1 MSLFDKIFP
10 KKEQQNLD
18 NRRWY
23 EETYFKG
30 LSLYEPKFT
39 SWGGAVYESELV
51 RASIDA
57 IARRFAKA
65 NVKISGAA
73 KPDMQNALKH
83 KPNSYQTWSQ
93 MLYRMCTILMAQ
105 NSCIIVPVKDSR
117 GDIKGL
123 YPLLPDRCT
132 IRSYKDVPYLRF
144 EFATGQNAAIEL
156 SECGIITR
164 NQYRNDFFGEKN
176 ADALRP
182 TMELMHIQN
191 QAIETSVKNSASYRF
206 LAQLSNFATDE
217 DLAKERKRFTE
228 YNLREGNGGVL
239 LFPNTYKD
247 IRQITATP
255 YVVSAEEQKLI
266 EQNIY
271 RYFGVNEKI
280 LENAADDDMENA
292 FYAGMLEWM
301 VIQTSE
307 VLTNMLF
314 TQKEQSY
321 GSYVELNANRLE
333 NMSLKNKIELVKAM
347 IDRGVLMID
356 DVRAL
361 FDMDPMADG
370 AGQKTPIRGEYY
382 FLEEGK
388 PGSQTTEPT
397 EEENDAVSAE

>member
-10 KKEQQNLD
+10 KKEQAQD
-18 NRRWY
+18 RRIY

-30 LSLYEPKFT
+30 LSLYEPRFT

-57 IARRFAKA
+57 VARRFAKA
-65 NVKISGAA
+65 NVKFSGPA
-73 KPDMQNALKH
+73 KPEMQNALRH
-83 KPNSYQTWSQ
+83 RPNGFNTWSQ
-93 MLYRMCTILMAQ
+93 MLYRVATILMAQ
-105 NSCIIVPVKDSR
+105 NTCIIAPILDNKGEV
-117 GDIKGL
+117 KGL
-123 YPLLPDRCT
+123 YPLLPEKCT
-132 IRSYKDVPYLRF
+132 VRSYKDVPYLRF
-144 EFATGQNAAIEL
+144 EFQHGQYAAIEM
-156 SECGIITR
+156 SRCGILTR

-176 ADALRP
+176 VDALRP
-182 TMELMHIQN
+182 TMELIHIQN
-191 QAIETSVKNSASYRF
+191 QAIETSVKNAASYRF

-217 DLAKERKRFTE
+217 DLAKERERFSE
-228 YNLREGNGGVL
+228 HNLRQGSGGVL

-280 LENAADDDMENA
+280 LENSADDDMENA

-301 VIQTSE
+301 VVQTSE

-314 TQKEQSY
+314 SANEQSR

-347 IDRGVLMID
+347 IDRGIFLID

-361 FDMDPMADG
+361 FDMDPMPDG
-370 AGQKTPIRGEYY
+370 NGQKTPIRGEYY
-382 FLEEGK
+382 FLEDGK
-388 PGSQTTEPT
+388 PGQNTETEDTT
-397 EEENDAVSAE
+397 DAVST